1 MSSRFKRGFTVTLL
15 VPTLNEIDGMRAI
28 MPRVRPEWVDQ
39 IVILDGGSTD
49 GTIEYARE
57 QGYFV
62 YVQQERGIRQGYME
76 VLPSITGDV
85 ILTFSPD
92 GNSIPELIPELVDK
106 IAEGYDM
113 VIASRYLAG
122 AKSEDDDF
130 LTSFGNWFFTGTV
143 NWLFRAHYTDVMVI
157 YRAYWTELIAA
168 LDLDKDA
175 SYRTPERFLRTRIS
189 WEPLL
194 SVRAAKMGLR
204 ITEIPGDEPPRIGG
218 ERKLQIW
225 KWGAAYYF
233 QFLREFF
240 FWKKPLG
247 RTWGI
252 LDRGEGRGQHASPAP
267 VPGSAV
273 AGVIPGARIA
283 AESDAA

>member
-1 MSSRFKRGFTVTLL
+1 MTRSKRKFTVTLL
-15 VPTLNEIDGMRAI
+15 VPTLNEVDGMRAI

-49 GTIEYARE
+49 GTIEHARE

-62 YVQQERGIRQGYME
+62 YVQKERGIRQGYME
-76 VLPSITGDV
+76 VLPFITGDV

-92 GNSIPELIPELVDK
+92 GNSIPELIPQLVDK
-106 IAEGYDM
+106 LGEGYDM

-122 AKSEDDDF
+122 AKSEDDDL
-130 LTSFGNWFFTGTV
+130 LTSFGNWLFTRTV
-143 NWLFRAHYTDVMVI
+143 NLLFGADYTDAMVI
-157 YRAYWTELIAA
+157 YRAYWTELISV

-175 SYRTPERFLRTRIS
+175 SYRTPERILRTRIS

-218 ERKLQIW
+218 VRKLQIW

-233 QFLREFF
+233 QFLREIF
-240 FWKKPLG
+240 FWKKSCG
-247 RTWGI
+247 RTWGV
-252 LDRGEGRGQHASPAP
+252 LDGIDGPGQAGPLANSPEQPDA
-267 VPGSAV
+267 VSAD
-273 AGVIPGARIA
+273 RKA
-283 AESDAA
+283 A